1 MLKACIFD
9 LDGVIVDTS
18 RYHFLAWKRLMK
30 SLGKDISEEENNF
43 IRGVPRDE
51 SLRLLLRMKDMS
63 VASEEF
69 ERLLELKNTWYR
81 EYIAGLNAG
90 DILKGALEL
99 LGELRDRGIRLG
111 LASSSRNAREVIER
125 LGIEECF
132 DAIVEGNMISRPKPD
147 PQIFLLCARMLD
159 AAPSECA
166 VFEDAASGIDAAR
179 SAGMLSVGVESE
191 NILEKA
197 DLRVKSLQEL
207 DLEKLSE
214 CFNLR

>member
-30 SLGKDISEEENNF
+30 SLGSDLSEEENNCL
-43 IRGVPRDE
+43 RGVPRDE

-63 VASEEF
+63 VSSEEF

-81 EYIAGLNAG
+81 EYLAGLNDG
-90 DILKGALEL
+90 DILEGALEL
-99 LGELRDRGIRLG
+99 LSELRGRGLRLG
-111 LASSSRNAREVIER
+111 LASSSKNAREVIGR
-125 LGIEECF
+125 LGIEACF
-132 DAIVEGNMISRPKPD
+132 DAIVDGNMISRAKPD
-147 PQIFLLCARMLD
+147 PQIFLLCADMLD
-159 AAPSECA
+159 TAPIECA
-166 VFEDAASGIDAAR
+166 VFEDAASGIYAAR
-179 SAGMLSVGVESE
+179 SAGMLSIGVEAE

-207 DLEKLSE
+207 DLKKLSE

>member
-30 SLGKDISEEENNF
+30 SLGSDLSEEENSSL
-43 IRGVPRDE
+43 RGVPRDE

-63 VASEEF
+63 VTSEEF
-69 ERLLELKNTWYR
+69 ERLLELKNAWYR
-81 EYIAGLNAG
+81 EYLVLLNDG
-90 DILKGALEL
+90 DIIEGALEL
-99 LGELRDRGIRLG
+99 LRQLRGRGLRLG
-111 LASSSRNAREVIER
+111 LASSSKNAREVIGR
-125 LGIEECF
+125 LGIEACF
-132 DAIVEGNMISRPKPD
+132 DAIVDGNMISRAKPH
-147 PQIFLLCARMLD
+147 PQIFLLCAGMLD
-159 AAPSECA
+159 AAPGECA

-179 SAGMLSVGVESE
+179 SAGMLSVGVEAE

-197 DLRVKSLQEL
+197 DLKVKSLQEL